1 MVDVIVITG
10 RTTDQG
16 VTIDEKLSEE
26 YVKAVAFC
34 EMNEDD
40 MRTIGVR
47 EGEKV
52 KVKTD
57 FGEVVL
63 FAKKAVIKDLELPK
77 GVVFIPMGPYANQV
91 VGRSTGSG
99 TPQFKGVRGTVKP
112 VQEDIK
118 PVEELLKVV
127 K

>member
-10 RTTDQG
+10 RTTEQG
-16 VTIDEKLSEE
+16 VSIDEKLTDE
-26 YVKAVAFC
+26 YTKAVALC
-34 EMNEDD
+34 EMNEED
-40 MRTIGVR
+40 MKAINVK
-47 EGEKV
+47 EGDRV

-57 FGEVVL
+57 SGEVVL
-63 FAKKAVIKDLELPK
+63 FAKKAVIKDLELPE

-91 VGRSTGSG
+91 VGRSNGSG
-99 TPQFKGVRGTVKP
+99 TPQFKGIRGSVEATH
-112 VQEDIK
+112 ENIK